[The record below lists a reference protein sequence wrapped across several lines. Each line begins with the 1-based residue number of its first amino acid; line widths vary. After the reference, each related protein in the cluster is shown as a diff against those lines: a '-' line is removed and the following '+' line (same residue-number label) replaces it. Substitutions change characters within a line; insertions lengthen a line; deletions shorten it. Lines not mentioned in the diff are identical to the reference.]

1 MNTDNVLKSTS
12 SMSGRNSIL
21 ELFRFFL
28 IYGVCVLHLLYYG
41 VGLIGLG
48 RTDVQASYENLL
60 LMVIVLPAV
69 NCFMLISGYFGIR
82 LNMKKLFV
90 MLTQCWM
97 VYAATMVLRYGV
109 GLFGGGNFHIADL
122 IHIFPV
128 STKVWWFMTE
138 YITIMLL
145 SPIINEGLS
154 RLNRCTFLVVLI
166 GLGFVSSIGL
176 YVSLNHT
183 GSDLLGMLFI
193 YLLGRYMR
201 QEGAEQ
207 SRRSAM
213 LIWMASSILLY
224 ACAIALWKLNLLKAE
239 YVLFHYCNPLIIAQS
254 IGIFSFALSFKP
266 ISNKCF
272 NWLGRHCLTIYL
284 FTEITNFYFYQL
296 WASIYQEYSL
306 LICLF
311 AILVSCL
318 AIMSVD
324 ILILHASVIIG
335 NKVAGMKSLKNL

>member
-109 GLFGGGNFHIADL
+109 GLFGGGI
-122 IHIFPV
+122 
-128 STKVWWFMTE
+128 
-138 YITIMLL
+138 
-145 SPIINEGLS
+145 
-154 RLNRCTFLVVLI
+154 
-166 GLGFVSSIGL
+166 SI
-176 YVSLNHT
+176 
-183 GSDLLGMLFI
+183 
-193 YLLGRYMR
+193 
-201 QEGAEQ
+201 
-207 SRRSAM
+207 
-213 LIWMASSILLY
+213 
-224 ACAIALWKLNLLKAE
+224 
-239 YVLFHYCNPLIIAQS
+239 
-254 IGIFSFALSFKP
+254 
-266 ISNKCF
+266 
-272 NWLGRHCLTIYL
+272 
-284 FTEITNFYFYQL
+284 
-296 WASIYQEYSL
+296 
-306 LICLF
+306 
-311 AILVSCL
+311 
-318 AIMSVD
+318 
-324 ILILHASVIIG
+324 
-335 NKVAGMKSLKNL
+335 